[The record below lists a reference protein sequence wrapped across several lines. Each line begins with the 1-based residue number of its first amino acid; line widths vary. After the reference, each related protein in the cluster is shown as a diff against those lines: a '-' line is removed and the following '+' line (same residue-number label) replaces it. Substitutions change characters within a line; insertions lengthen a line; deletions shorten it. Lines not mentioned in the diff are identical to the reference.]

1 MEDLSLLLKNTQSQV
16 SELTNLVED
25 IQFNVESNQ
34 MSIIKNME
42 LLGQITNAVSKNMSL
57 IMEMTKAMKKIDDR
71 LKEVESFY
79 LLSVFGKLKKED

>member
-34 MSIIKNME
+34 MSIIKNIE